1 MRHRFVLS
9 AVLVAWAA
17 VVSRAVSSAWQA
29 RRIVELQVTSRT
41 ARPERV
47 RGVIVSDDG
56 TGIRTIDAMTPF
68 TLALPVRTLDATIHS
83 DRSAALMG
91 EMKVRVFGFAT
102 GASTRG
108 WSENGFVLYANKD
121 HTGFRGL

>member
-1 MRHRFVLS
+1 MRSRVVFS
-9 AVLVAWAA
+9 AVVVAWAA

-29 RRIVELQVTSRT
+29 RRMVELQVTSRT

-47 RGVIVSDDG
+47 RGVIISDDG
-56 TGIRTIDAMTPF
+56 IGVRTIDAMTPF
-68 TLALPVRTLDATIHS
+68 TLTVPARTVNATIHA
-83 DRSAALMG
+83 DRSASLMG

-108 WSENGFVLYANKD
+108 WSENGFVLYADKD